1 MVVDAYLVYS
11 FIRRLVTP
19 FEKYPAFKA
28 GLIDADGNFTKTRD
42 KFTPDE
48 RKALPIFDIMIIN
61 LKKLI
66 AKVPLG
72 KTRIAT
78 IAAALM
84 LLRSK
89 PSAKKVQEDYIDE
102 LFSLEEELLKT
113 MEEVES
119 VMEAPLIDIKKK
131 ERLSIYT
138 GSKFKQGPY
147 HKNLGAIDAN
157 HDLWHNFVDNE
168 KAGRYHVVNNKTKK
182 IVGTIGGNR
191 NGKTKVLDIGITDS
205 TGEGPKMHKVYHK
218 ILQSGHSTTLVGHSH
233 SEGGQKIW
241 QNLSSMRG
249 VSVHGWHKNKPV
261 NLEPKDP
268 EDTHA
273 TDKESEEDKSSK
285 DVFNTKL
292 VASLHKRKTVN
303 EDGAIVNTTS
313 GIAGLTP
320 DTIGVPKKAAD
331 KYKKRNKS
339 DIIMGVIKRKPI

>member
-102 LFSLEEELLKT
+102 LFTLEEELLKT

-119 VMEAPLIDIKKK
+119 VME
-131 ERLSIYT
+131 
-138 GSKFKQGPY
+138 
-147 HKNLGAIDAN
+147 
-157 HDLWHNFVDNE
+157 
-168 KAGRYHVVNNKTKK
+168 
-182 IVGTIGGNR
+182 
-191 NGKTKVLDIGITDS
+191 DS
-205 TGEGPKMHKVYHK
+205 
-218 ILQSGHSTTLVGHSH
+218 
-233 SEGGQKIW
+233 
-241 QNLSSMRG
+241 
-249 VSVHGWHKNKPV
+249 
-261 NLEPKDP
+261 
-268 EDTHA
+268 
-273 TDKESEEDKSSK
+273 
-285 DVFNTKL
+285 
-292 VASLHKRKTVN
+292 
-303 EDGAIVNTTS
+303 AIVNTTT

-320 DTIGVPKKAAD
+320 DTIGVSKKAAD
-331 KYKKRNKS
+331 RYKKKNKA
-339 DIIMGVIKRKPI
+339 DIIMGVLKRKPI

>member
-89 PSAKKVQEDYIDE
+89 PSAKKVQEDYEI
-102 LFSLEEELLKT
+102 FSLEEEFLKT

-119 VMEAPLIDIKKK
+119 VME
-131 ERLSIYT
+131 
-138 GSKFKQGPY
+138 
-147 HKNLGAIDAN
+147 
-157 HDLWHNFVDNE
+157 
-168 KAGRYHVVNNKTKK
+168 
-182 IVGTIGGNR
+182 
-191 NGKTKVLDIGITDS
+191 DS
-205 TGEGPKMHKVYHK
+205 
-218 ILQSGHSTTLVGHSH
+218 
-233 SEGGQKIW
+233 
-241 QNLSSMRG
+241 
-249 VSVHGWHKNKPV
+249 
-261 NLEPKDP
+261 
-268 EDTHA
+268 
-273 TDKESEEDKSSK
+273 
-285 DVFNTKL
+285 
-292 VASLHKRKTVN
+292 
-303 EDGAIVNTTS
+303 AIVNTTS

-320 DTIGVPKKAAD
+320 DTIGVSKKAAD
-331 KYKKRNKS
+331 RYKKKNKA
-339 DIIMGVIKRKPI
+339 DIIMGVLKRKPV